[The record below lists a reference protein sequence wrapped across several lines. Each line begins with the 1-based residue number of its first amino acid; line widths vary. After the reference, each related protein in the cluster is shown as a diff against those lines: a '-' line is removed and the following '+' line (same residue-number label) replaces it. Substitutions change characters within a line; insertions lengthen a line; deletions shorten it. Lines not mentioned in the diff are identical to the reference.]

1 MNKLQYHRPD
11 ASGRIYRSTA
21 KTFTI
26 LNQISY
32 MNTELN
38 VPKPVYPWTTLQSP
52 FAGTLNEEENN
63 WYDED
68 YQFLSKD
75 AMARY
80 KKMRLIDVG
89 PFMVPAATEK
99 ARVLHATRFAIYMTV
114 TDDYVELLPVKEIA
128 AFRDRIFEVMMGD
141 DPRPDEKGILRQMQT
156 NRKEWI
162 ALGMPDFWL
171 ERIAKNYKYRFV
183 TDGIM
188 EESPF
193 KISKD
198 IPSIP
203 LFHLI
208 RANSIGM
215 IPFVDLICPTT
226 GFALPDFIYRH
237 TVIQRI
243 IMLQAIIVALQNDF
257 ATIGKELA
265 IESEIFNIITLLQHH
280 HKLSFEEACIEGMKI
295 HDEFVNEFVT
305 LSNHLPDFSPYQ
317 KETEEFIY
325 YIKQMISGLNDWY
338 YKSGT
343 KRYEA
348 GGFAVPPNGKGET
361 LGRIEIKHV

>member
-1 MNKLQYHRPD
+1 MNKEF
-11 ASGRIYRSTA
+11 
-21 KTFTI
+21 K
-26 LNQISY
+26 
-32 MNTELN
+32 

-52 FAGTLNEEENN
+52 FAGTLYEEENS
-63 WYDED
+63 WYDQD
-68 YQFLSKD
+68 YQFLSKE

-80 KKMRLIDVG
+80 KKMRLVDVG

-99 ARVLHATRFAIYMTV
+99 DRVLHATRFAIYMTV
-114 TDDYVELLPVKEIA
+114 TDDYVELLPIKEIA

-141 DPRPDEKGILRQMQT
+141 DPRPEEKGILRQMQA
-156 NRKEWI
+156 NRKEWM

-171 ERIAKNYKYRFV
+171 ERIATNYKYRFV

-188 EESPF
+188 EESPY
-193 KISKD
+193 KISKN
-198 IPSIP
+198 IPPIP

-215 IPFVDLICPTT
+215 IPFVDLICPST
-226 GFALPDFIYRH
+226 GFALPNHIYKH

-280 HKLSFEEACIEGMKI
+280 HKISFDEACTEGMRI
-295 HDEFVNEFVT
+295 HDEFVDEFVT

-317 KETEEFIY
+317 KETEEFIF
-325 YIKQMISGLNDWY
+325 YIKQMISGLNDFY

-343 KRYEA
+343 QRYEP

-361 LGRIEIKHV
+361 IGRIEIKHF